1 MEFSNPTHHYPSTMS
16 SSTPRPQ
23 TIVPWETALPDELED
38 KPGDSATVKMAK
50 FDERQ
55 RHQRLAL
62 QRELEAKER
71 RMAEEAERVCKEQEA
86 EAKRIRE
93 LEAERKRLEEETRR
107 AQQAGG
113 SSVPASTGKAIE
125 RPNGCS
131 MCVKAGEECKP
142 GTGRSKSCV
151 RCQKLKA
158 KCDLTTWTTDTEKRP
173 VDMTSPRGGEKW
185 KRHRK
190 SKASTEVVIDVD
202 DGDDEVME
210 DTPDVETV
218 SRPQVLRM
226 LPPRKDSVAEVLDRR
241 LGEVVKLL
249 QKNNNAIATLAGDV
263 QDLSGVLEE
272 SFEALKTT
280 TTALVSRAQNAD
292 DV

>member
-1 MEFSNPTHHYPSTMS
+1 MEISLSPTHHYPSTMS

-23 TIVPWETALPDELED
+23 TIVPWEMALPDELED
-38 KPGDSATVKMAK
+38 KLGDSVTVKMAK

-55 RHQRLAL
+55 RRQHLAL

-71 RMAEEAERVCKEQEA
+71 RIAEEAERVRKEQEA
-86 EAKRIRE
+86 EVKRVRE
-93 LEAERKRLEEETRR
+93 LEAKRKRLEEETRR

-113 SSVPASTGKAIE
+113 SLVPASTGKAVE

-158 KCDLTTWTTDTEKRP
+158 KCDLTTRTTDTEKRA
-173 VDMTSPRGGEKW
+173 VEVTSPRGGEKR

-190 SKASTEVVIDVD
+190 SKASTEVIVDVD
-202 DGDDEVME
+202 DGDDEAME
-210 DTPDVETV
+210 DTPDVE
-218 SRPQVLRM
+218 M
-226 LPPRKDSVAEVLDRR
+226 DSMAEVLDRR

-249 QKNNNAIATLAGDV
+249 QKNNTAIETLAGDIR
-263 QDLSGVLEE
+263 DLSGVLEE
-272 SFEALKTT
+272 SFEALKTAT
-280 TTALVSRAQNAD
+280 TVLVSRAQNAEE
-292 DV
+292 V